1 MINKRLLISNL
12 SKFIVFE
19 HFFISEKK
27 MHGVPPLYHKS
38 EHKKGQKKKKQPKTN
53 QKHTRRAQTRA
64 TSLFKGPK
72 GPSQPKT
79 PREKKPTKNLL

>member
-1 MINKRLLISNL
+1 
-12 SKFIVFE
+12 
-19 HFFISEKK
+19 

-38 EHKKGQKKKKQPKTN
+38 EHKKGQKKKKQTKTN

-72 GPSQPKT
+72 GPSQPKI
-79 PREKKPTKNLL
+79 RAKKNQQKSL